1 MTRYIM
7 HAVVV
12 ALLLAAT
19 SAIAQQTPTI
29 TPVAIPEMDRA
40 VFPADPAPVNADVSE
55 EVAYFWFTRHFA
67 RIGDDGTGN
76 TIDSNSTNFS
86 FPIPIGNSEVRGI
99 GQLFAPG
106 VIYDFFLPVY
116 TGNDTAGLI
125 VNHNIL
131 EDYIRQF
138 EGAGAYTIDSI
149 AVPWFKNPYFVG
161 DHSYPAKF
169 YVWSTPPS
177 FAGNSYFKNP
187 SGYQRTGFVAGR
199 RSLVPVFE
207 SELTQEGFDTT
218 INGTRFVYTSLVFDP
233 PLTFNAGAA
242 AIFMI
247 VNDELPALSNPFP
260 NVDPSDTREFQTVR
274 MFHERIE
281 GTKKRLT
288 NYKAWGTMLWRTGTM
303 DSVVTIWP
311 TIYFS
316 GSSPSD
322 SNAAIMDIG
331 ATFQGT
337 VDLSSGVKYHFGTDA
352 KNQGLTAIAPNPAR
366 ETSRISFELKNVST
380 ITLDLFDA
388 QGQKVRTLVT
398 ARYVPGVY
406 SYDLNVNDLPNGP
419 YLIRLQADD
428 QVYTQKMNVVK

>member
-1 MTRYIM
+1 M

-19 SAIAQQTPTI
+19 SAIAQETPTI
-29 TPVAIPEMDRA
+29 TPVAIPELGRA
-40 VFPADPAPVNADVSE
+40 AFPEAPAPVNADVSE
-55 EVAYFWFTRHFA
+55 EIQYIWFGRHYS

-76 TIDSNSTNFS
+76 NIDSNSTNFS

-116 TGNDTAGLI
+116 TGSDTSGLI
-125 VNHNIL
+125 VN
-131 EDYIRQF
+131 EDYRADWARQF

-149 AVPWFKNPYFVG
+149 SVPWFKNPYFVG

-169 YVWSTPPS
+169 YVWSTPPA
-177 FAGNSYFKNP
+177 FAGNSYFKNQ
-187 SGYQRTGFVAGR
+187 SGYQRTGFVASR
-199 RSLVPVFE
+199 RTLLPLYE

-218 INGTRFVYTSLVFDP
+218 INGTRFVQTSLVFDP
-233 PLTFNAGAA
+233 PLSFASGAA

-247 VNDELPALSNPFP
+247 VNDELPALSNPYP

-274 MFHERIE
+274 MYHERIE

-316 GSSPSD
+316 SSTPGD

-331 ATFQGT
+331 MTFQGT

-352 KNQGLTAIAPNPAR
+352 KHQGLTAITPNPAR
-366 ETSRISFELKNVST
+366 ETSRISFELKDYSN

-388 QGQKVRTLVT
+388 QGGKVRTLVT

-419 YLIRLQADD
+419 YMIRLQADD
-428 QVYTQKMNVVK
+428 QVYTQKLNVVK